1 MSRHPKAG
9 EVIDVLAGHLL
20 RSKVCSSQIERI
32 LLTQDAENFLGEGE
46 RAPQE
51 TERDTSPVV
60 QVSLVELAHTQP
72 LLVEQVVR
80 NPMLLLKHFER
91 ACMVSQHYMHSKHPR
106 RSEMKVKQNVKVRVY
121 GIPGKPPPPAR
132 LARHEPR
139 PDFATPSSN
148 SPPQG
153 SRTMDADDGLHHGR
167 VLVSPSVGEIR
178 ACMAN
183 RLICVGG
190 TITKAGSP
198 HLVEY
203 KQQYEC
209 NRCHTRFEVDIDVHA
224 GGHVQLPEV
233 CPNGTS
239 RKRRKKKSNS
249 GGSGGGQQQQ
259 LPQNQF
265 RSNSS
270 SQPSEAS
277 GASQGSL
284 SGSQQA
290 GCQGTNFTLCE
301 ENRYHKDCQE
311 IRLQEWSRQ
320 IKTGGSVSTTGRDR

>member
-121 GIPGKPPPPAR
+121 GIP
-132 LARHEPR
+132 
-139 PDFATPSSN
+139 
-148 SPPQG
+148 G

-320 IKTGGSVSTTGRDR
+320 IKTGGSVSTTGSDR